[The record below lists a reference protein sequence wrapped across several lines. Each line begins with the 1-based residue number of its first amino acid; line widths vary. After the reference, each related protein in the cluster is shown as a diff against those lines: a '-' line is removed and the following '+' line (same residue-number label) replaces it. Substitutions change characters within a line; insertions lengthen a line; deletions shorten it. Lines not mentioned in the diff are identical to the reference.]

1 MRRPASRQ
9 SSAVTSDGTDS
20 TVHAPSAQSTETSI
34 THVTRIAF
42 DACRAAPLPFA
53 HRKRLPKARKLA
65 ERTHLEGDK
74 IVSQIG
80 RRPRGCRGDGCR
92 SRTM

>member
-1 MRRPASRQ
+1 VRRLASRQ
-9 SSAVTSDGTDS
+9 SSAITVDGTDS

-53 HRKRLPKARKLA
+53 HRKRLPKPSKLA
-65 ERTHLEGDK
+65 ERTHQG
-74 IVSQIG
+74 G
-80 RRPRGCRGDGCR
+80 
-92 SRTM
+92 